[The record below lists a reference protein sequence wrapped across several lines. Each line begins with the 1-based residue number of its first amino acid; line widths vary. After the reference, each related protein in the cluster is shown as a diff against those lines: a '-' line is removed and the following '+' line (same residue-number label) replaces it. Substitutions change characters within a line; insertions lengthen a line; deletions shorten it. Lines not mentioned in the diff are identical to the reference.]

1 MQTRHKIRFC
11 VKKILIFIWEMI
23 RFLFE
28 NTKYSVFLANQL
40 LYVDKR
46 RPRLLFDKFLCR
58 RNSNQQFFVK
68 FVVIMRG
75 KHIY

>member
-1 MQTRHKIRFC
+1 
-11 VKKILIFIWEMI
+11 MI
-23 RFLFE
+23 RFLFGS
-28 NTKYSVFLANQL
+28 TKYSIFLANQL

-46 RPRLLFDKFLCR
+46 HPRLLFDKFLRR

-68 FVVIMRG
+68 FVVILRG